1 MFVVAIAI
9 GFAPELLPMILT
21 INLSKGALKL
31 SKKGVIVKFLP
42 AIENLGSMD
51 ILCTDKTGTLTQGEI
66 TFEHA
71 FDNHGRESQDVLEKA
86 LWNSYFQ
93 SGYKNPLDEAIL
105 GQQERVFDG
114 IVKKG
119 EVAYDFYRRRL
130 SVVIE
135 KEGKTFMITK
145 GAVQSVLA
153 LCHNREA
160 VTVDFDA
167 WGQKGLRTLGV
178 AVKEIEHKE
187 RYSEQDEQDMEYI
200 GTLTFSDPIKPGIE
214 TIVKE
219 LANLQVG
226 LKIITGDNEMVAR
239 SVCEKI
245 GIKSQLVMTGEE
257 IDRLSVEKL
266 AERVEGVTVF
276 AHSNPRAK
284 LKIINAL
291 KLRGHIVGYIGD
303 GINDA
308 PALKTADIG
317 ISVENGVDVAKESA
331 DLILLKKD
339 LEALRVGIVEGRKTF
354 ANIMKYVLMGT
365 SSTFGNMVSLS
376 IGSLWLPFLPM
387 LPAQILLNDLLYDM
401 SQIFLVRD
409 NVDHYLTKKPY
420 HWDMGF
426 IKTFMLVFGGLSSF
440 FDLVTFYILYQIFQA
455 SSSLFQTGWFL
466 ESAVSQMI
474 IIFSIRTAKYP
485 FLRVVPM
492 EFL

>member
-426 IKTFMLVFGGLSSF
+426 IKKFMLVFGGLSSF